1 MKTGSGYKYIIFTV
15 SENFIV
21 KIKFETAVKLGYIA
35 INKSTKTIFVKKTPF
50 TEFSTPIP
58 ISQLYPIVKLI

>member
-1 MKTGSGYKYIIFTV
+1 MKTLGYKYIIFTI

-21 KIKFETAVKLGYIA
+21 KIRFEDAIRLGYIA
-35 INKSTKTIFVKKTPF
+35 VNRSMKTIFVKKTPL

-58 ISQLYPIVKLI
+58 VSQLYPIVKLL

>member
-1 MKTGSGYKYIIFTV
+1 MKTGYKYIVFSI
-15 SENFIV
+15 SENFVI
-21 KIKFETAVKLGYIA
+21 KIRFEDAIRLGYIA
-35 INKSTKTIFVKKTPF
+35 INKNTKAIFIKKTPF

>member
-1 MKTGSGYKYIIFTV
+1 MKTYKYIIFTV
-15 SENFIV
+15 SENFVI

-35 INKSTKTIFVKKTPF
+35 FNRSTKAIFIKKTPF

>member
-1 MKTGSGYKYIIFTV
+1 MKTGYKYIIFTV

-21 KIKFETAVKLGYIA
+21 KIKIEDALKMGYIA

-58 ISQLYPIVKLI
+58 ISQLYPIVKLL

>member
-1 MKTGSGYKYIIFTV
+1 MKTLGYKYIIFTI

-21 KIKFETAVKLGYIA
+21 KIRFEDALKMGYIA
-35 INKSTKTIFVKKTPF
+35 INKATKTVFVKKTPF

-58 ISQLYPIVKLI
+58 ISQLYPVVKLL